1 MTLSDKGKM
10 CGCITTATGHSLAY
24 GCTTHK
30 LVLTSLFPALFD
42 FQKGQKKERLQQV
55 EADFEA
61 P

>member
-1 MTLSDKGKM
+1 MSLLDKDEL
-10 CGCITTATGHSLAY
+10 CGCYTTATGPSLAY

-30 LVLTSLFPALFD
+30 LVLTSLFSGLFD

>member
-1 MTLSDKGKM
+1 MSLLDKDEL
-10 CGCITTATGHSLAY
+10 CGCYTTATGPSLAY

-42 FQKGQKKERLQQV
+42 LQKGQKKERLQQV